1 MFLGIRPIGETMT
14 GFYALVFAG
23 ALAMT
28 AAMIWG
34 LCRLAPRLGLIDHP
48 QGRKAHA
55 RATPVVGGLAIFASA
70 TVIAVAL
77 MIVQSKPTAP
87 LGAFQEHIGFAIGLG
102 LLFLMGA
109 VDDWRPI
116 PARYKLLGQLVSC
129 LIAVVGSGAVVGDIG
144 IKFAGHALSLGH
156 LVWPFSVLV
165 MLTVTNAI
173 NMIDGVDGLA
183 GGVTLVA
190 LAVMAKALITAG
202 FTSAPYAVALI
213 GALTAFLL
221 FNFPVLKNQKAKLFL
236 GDSGSL
242 MFGFT
247 VAYMAIQLSGLPG
260 RVFRPSTALWFFFIP
275 VADTIWI
282 YIRRMWVARAPFAA
296 GRDHIHHLLM
306 ARFSPRLVTW
316 IIVIASAI
324 LAGGAYLA
332 ERKGVDNSVLILSWI
347 GAFCL
352 YGALTQKAWMRA
364 WHASRAQDGAPVAT
378 LSERG

>member
-1 MFLGIRPIGETMT
+1 MT
-14 GFYALVFAG
+14 GYEYALVFASAFIVT
-23 ALAMT
+23 ALVS
-28 AAMIWG
+28 WG
-34 LCRLAPRLGLIDHP
+34 LCRVAPRLGLLDHP
-48 QGRKAHA
+48 QGRKLHAH
-55 RATPVVGGLAIFASA
+55 ATPVVGGLAIFVGA
-70 TVIAVAL
+70 TLVAIAV
-77 MIVQSKPTAP
+77 MMFQSRPTAP
-87 LGAFQEHIGFAIGLG
+87 LGALQEHIGFAIGLV

-109 VDDWRPI
+109 YDDWKPI
-116 PARYKLLGQLVSC
+116 PARYKLLVQLVSC

-144 IKFAGHALSLGH
+144 VYFGDRLLYLGP

-190 LAVMAKALITAG
+190 LAVMAKALVTAG

-221 FNFPVLKNQKAKLFL
+221 ANFPILKTQKAKLFL

-247 VAYMAIQLSGLPG
+247 VAYMAIQLSALPG
-260 RVFRPSTALWFFFIP
+260 RVFKPSTALWFFFIP

-282 YIRRMWVARAPFAA
+282 YLRRMWVARAPFAP

-306 ARFSPRLVTW
+306 ARFSGRTVTW
-316 IIVIASAI
+316 LIVGASAL
-324 LAGGAYLA
+324 LAGGAYFA
-332 ERKGVDNSVLILSWI
+332 ERRGVDNSVMILSWI
-347 GAFCL
+347 AAFGL
-352 YGALTQKAWMRA
+352 YGILTQNAWIKAWR
-364 WHASRAQDGAPVAT
+364 ASRAQDAPVVT
-378 LSERG
+378 PSSQG

>member
-1 MFLGIRPIGETMT
+1 
-14 GFYALVFAG
+14 
-23 ALAMT
+23 
-28 AAMIWG
+28 
-34 LCRLAPRLGLIDHP
+34 
-48 QGRKAHA
+48 
-55 RATPVVGGLAIFASA
+55 
-70 TVIAVAL
+70 
-77 MIVQSKPTAP
+77 
-87 LGAFQEHIGFAIGLG
+87 
-102 LLFLMGA
+102 MGA
-109 VDDWRPI
+109 IDDWRPI

-144 IKFAGHALSLGH
+144 IYYGGYRLSLGPM
-156 LVWPFSVLV
+156 VWPFSVLV

-190 LAVMAKALITAG
+190 LAVMAKALVTAG

-213 GALTAFLL
+213 GALVAFLL
-221 FNFPVLKNQKAKLFL
+221 FNFPLLPSQKAKLFL

-260 RVFRPSTALWFFFIP
+260 RVFKPSTALWFFFIP

-282 YIRRMWVARAPFAA
+282 YLRRMWVARAPFAA

-306 ARFSPRLVTW
+306 ARFSPRMVTW
-316 IIVIASAI
+316 LIVIASAI

-332 ERKGVDNSVLILSWI
+332 ERMGVDNSVMILSWM

-352 YGALTQKAWMRA
+352 YGVLTQKAWMKA
-364 WHASRAQDGAPVAT
+364 WHASRAQEAAAVVTAP
-378 LSERG
+378 SRG